1 MGLAK
6 GGSLYGLDGGDR
18 PQSEPGVSGNPPKI
32 GKVGKL
38 KTKIKPGNCLK
49 CSTMKSDETR
59 ADEIIQ
65 NWVLR
70 AKAGVM
76 AQEGVRAQAGVRVQA
91 GAVAAGALRLGTKPL
106 SP

>member
-1 MGLAK
+1 
-6 GGSLYGLDGGDR
+6 
-18 PQSEPGVSGNPPKI
+18 
-32 GKVGKL
+32 
-38 KTKIKPGNCLK
+38 
-49 CSTMKSDETR
+49 MKSGKTR
-59 ADEIIQ
+59 AGGIIQ
-65 NWVLR
+65 NWGLR